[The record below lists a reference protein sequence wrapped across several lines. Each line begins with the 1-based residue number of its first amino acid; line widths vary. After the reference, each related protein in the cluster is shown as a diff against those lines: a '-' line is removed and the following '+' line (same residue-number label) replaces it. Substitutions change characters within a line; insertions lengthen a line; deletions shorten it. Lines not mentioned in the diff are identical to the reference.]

1 MKRLFVLSF
10 VVAAMLSQASCVPH
24 TTGPTEVGVRICKL
38 GLFGPKGV
46 EDRAYAPGATYFF
59 LPFINDWYV
68 FDTKLQNLEMT
79 FSPIRGDRKTQDDLV
94 FKTVD
99 GNDISLDVI
108 IAYRID
114 ASKAPYI
121 LQYVARNDA
130 ILRDKVV
137 RTVARSKPRDIF
149 GELKTEAFYV
159 AEARETQAN
168 RAKEEL
174 QKILE
179 PMGVVVEKVLT
190 NDYRFNPEYTKA
202 IEDKKVADQQ
212 VEKNKSAQH
221 AALEQYKRKL
231 EEARGEVN
239 KMVADADGQYLKNN
253 IEADV
258 YQEQQQLLAKAIK
271 TEGIAEAKGI
281 QEMNN
286 ALAGPGGEVIV
297 KLRIA
302 EAIQG
307 KRIMLLPV
315 SEGGMNLKTT
325 DINRLIETLGI
336 KALSGGQRRPQQQ
349 LLQAPHVQQQ
359 PAPQQQQQQQQQQR
373 ARQQQQ
379 PK

>member
-1 MKRLFVLSF
+1 MKRFLVLLFVPGL
-10 VVAAMLSQASCVPH
+10 MLSLTGCAPH
-24 TTGPTEVGVRICKL
+24 TTGETQVGVRTCKL
-38 GLFGPKGV
+38 ALFGPKGV

-59 LPFINDWYV
+59 PPIINDWNV

-79 FSPIRGDRKTQDDLV
+79 YSPLTGDRRTHDDLV

-114 ASKAPYI
+114 PSKAPYI
-121 LQYVARNDA
+121 LQYVARDDA
-130 ILRDKVV
+130 TLRDKIV

-159 AEARETQAN
+159 AEAREAQSN
-168 RAKEEL
+168 KAKEAL
-174 QKILE
+174 QKILG
-179 PMGVVVEKVLT
+179 PMGIVVEKVLT

-202 IEDKKVADQQ
+202 IEDKQVADQQ

-221 AALEQYKRKL
+221 AALEEYKRKL

-239 KMVADADGQYLKNN
+239 KMVADADGQYLKDK

-258 YQEQQQLLAKAIK
+258 YQEQQQLLAEAIK
-271 TEGIAEAKGI
+271 AEGIAEAKGI

-297 KLRIA
+297 KLKIA
-302 EAIQG
+302 EALQG
-307 KRIMLLPV
+307 KHIVLLPV

-325 DINRLIETLGI
+325 DINRLIETLGV
-336 KALSGGQRRPQQQ
+336 KTLSGKP
-349 LLQAPHVQQQ
+349 
-359 PAPQQQQQQQQQQR
+359 
-373 ARQQQQ
+373 
-379 PK
+379 

>member
-1 MKRLFVLSF
+1 MKLLVSAFIGLLMVSL
-10 VVAAMLSQASCVPH
+10 AGCVPH
-24 TTGPTEVGVRICKL
+24 TTGATEVGVRTHKL
-38 GLFGPKGV
+38 AFFGENGV
-46 EDRAYAPGATYFF
+46 EDRVYPPGATYFF
-59 LPFINDWYV
+59 LPFVNDWNV

-79 FSPIRGDRKTQDDLV
+79 YSKTRGDRKTQDDLV

-99 GNDISLDVI
+99 GNDISLDVV

-114 ASKAPYI
+114 ANKAPYI
-121 LQYVARNDA
+121 LQYVASDDST
-130 ILRDKVV
+130 LRDKIV

-149 GELKTEAFYV
+149 GELKTESFYV
-159 AEARETQAN
+159 AEARETQSN
-168 RAKEEL
+168 KAKEAL
-174 QKILE
+174 QQILG
-179 PMGVVVEKVLT
+179 PMGIVVEKVMT

-221 AALEQYKRKL
+221 AAREQYKRKL

-239 KMVADADGQYLKNN
+239 KMVADADGQYQKDK
-253 IEADV
+253 IRVDV
-258 YQEQQQLLAKAIK
+258 YQEKQQLIAKAIK
-271 TEGIAEAKGI
+271 AEGIAESKGI

-286 ALAGPGGEVIV
+286 ALAGPGGEAIV

-325 DINRLIETLGI
+325 DINRLIETLGM
-336 KALSGGQRRPQQQ
+336 KSLSGKQ
-349 LLQAPHVQQQ
+349 
-359 PAPQQQQQQQQQQR
+359 
-373 ARQQQQ
+373 
-379 PK
+379 

>member
-1 MKRLFVLSF
+1 MKRFLVLSF
-10 VVAAMLSQASCVPH
+10 VAAVLLSLAGCVPH
-24 TTGPTEVGVRICKL
+24 TTGETEVGVRTRKL
-38 GLFGPKGV
+38 AFLGQKGV
-46 EDRAYAPGATYFF
+46 EDRSYAPGATYFF
-59 LPFINDWYV
+59 LPFINDWNV

-79 FSPIRGDRKTQDDLV
+79 YSPLTGDRRTHDDLV

-121 LQYVARNDA
+121 LQYVARNDTT
-130 ILRDKVV
+130 LRDKVV

-159 AEARETQAN
+159 AESREIQSN
-168 RAKEEL
+168 KAKEEL
-174 QKILE
+174 QKILG
-179 PMGVVVEKVLT
+179 PMGIVVEKVLT

-221 AALEQYKRKL
+221 AATEEYKRKL

-239 KMVADADGQYLKNN
+239 KMVADADGQYLKDK

-258 YQEQQQLLAKAIK
+258 YQEQQRLLAEAIK
-271 TEGIAEAKGI
+271 AEGIAEGKGI

-286 ALAGPGGEVIV
+286 ALAGAGGEALV

-307 KRIMLLPV
+307 KRIILLPV

-336 KALSGGQRRPQQQ
+336 KALSGKQ
-349 LLQAPHVQQQ
+349 
-359 PAPQQQQQQQQQQR
+359 
-373 ARQQQQ
+373 
-379 PK
+379 

>member
-1 MKRLFVLSF
+1 MKHFFIRVVLMLAMF
-10 VVAAMLSQASCVPH
+10 TAAGCVPH
-24 TTGPTEVGVRICKL
+24 TTGETEVGVRTRKMAFI
-38 GLFGPKGV
+38 GSKGV
-46 EDRAYAPGATYFF
+46 EDRVYAPGATYFF
-59 LPFINDWYV
+59 MPFINDWDV

-79 FSPIRGDRKTQDDLV
+79 YSQVRGDRKSRDDLV
-94 FKTVD
+94 LKTID

-114 ASKAPYI
+114 ANKAPHI
-121 LQYVARNDA
+121 LQYVARDDA
-130 ILRDKVV
+130 TLRDKIV

-159 AEARETQAN
+159 ADAREAQSIK
-168 RAKEEL
+168 AKEAL
-174 QKILE
+174 QEILG
-179 PMGVVVEKVLT
+179 PMGIVVEKVLT
-190 NDYRFNPEYTKA
+190 NDYRFNPEYQKA

-221 AALEQYKRKL
+221 AAAEEYKRKL
-231 EEARGEVN
+231 EEVRGEVN
-239 KMVADADGQYLKNN
+239 KMVADADGQYLKDQ

-258 YQEQQQLLAKAIK
+258 YQEQQQLLAKAIRA
-271 TEGIAEAKGI
+271 EGIAEATGI

-286 ALAGPGGEVIV
+286 ALAGSGGEAIV

-307 KRIMLLPV
+307 KRIILLPV

-336 KALSGGQRRPQQQ
+336 KALSGG
-349 LLQAPHVQQQ
+349 
-359 PAPQQQQQQQQQQR
+359 
-373 ARQQQQ
+373 
-379 PK
+379 K